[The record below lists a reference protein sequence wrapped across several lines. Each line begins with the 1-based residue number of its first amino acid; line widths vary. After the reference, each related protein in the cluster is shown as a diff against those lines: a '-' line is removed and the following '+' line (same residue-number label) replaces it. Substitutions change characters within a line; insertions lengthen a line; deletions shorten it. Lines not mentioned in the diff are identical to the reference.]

1 MAVSARN
8 ARRCDD
14 LARAAVGAGAPE
26 RAEADAA
33 SGELRGEFVAAARP
47 AVAMAPRCRDADRA
61 DPDVRP
67 RYAGARASCGR
78 ECVAAYSGLRGRCR
92 FRSGSS
98 EKLARS
104 APGALDR

>member
-8 ARRCDD
+8 ARRRDD
-14 LARAAVGAGAPE
+14 LARAAMGAGASE
-26 RAEADAA
+26 RAKADAA

-47 AVAMAPRCRDADRA
+47 ADAMAPRCRNADRA
-61 DPDVRP
+61 DPDVRA
-67 RYAGARASCGR
+67 RYTGVRASRGR
-78 ECVAAYSGLRGRCR
+78 ECVAAYSGLRGRCG

-104 APGALDR
+104 TRGTLD